1 MGLTNNEI
9 ITALLMTARHKAI
22 TAEIYQRAIFGAVNE
37 KTRLQV
43 EALIKR
49 IRGKYIESEPLFWKR
64 RYYRPTLRLTRRFG
78 LPEEC
83 AEPLGAQAL
92 CKAYAYSYF
101 CCMRSV
107 PFIRLTRPRL
117 QKLDPRHWEE
127 FLSKSG
133 AFYSDYCQAEV
144 GYVPWISRMQVDLG
158 GDYQRFLSTCRETLA
173 ECLEKEAIRGL
184 LDDDCFRFTI
194 ITGEERKKESFQA
207 ALDERPLGVPTHIFV
222 VPDLTDLI
230 GQNLA
235 GKEEPNVVH
244 SNGGAI

>member
-1 MGLTNNEI
+1 MGLTEKEI
-9 ITALLMTARHKAI
+9 NTALLMTARHKAI
-22 TAEIYQRAIFGAVNE
+22 TAEIFQRAIFGAMND

-49 IRGKYIESEPLFWKR
+49 LKGRYIESEPLFWRR
-64 RYYRPTLRLTRRFG
+64 RYYRPTLRLARRFG

-92 CKAYAYSYF
+92 CKAYALAYF

-107 PFIRLTRPRL
+107 SFIRLTRPRL
-117 QKLDPRHWEE
+117 QEFDPDHWEE
-127 FLSKSG
+127 FLPKNG
-133 AFYSDYCQAEV
+133 AFYSDYCLAEIGNRAWV
-144 GYVPWISRMQVDLG
+144 SRMQVDLG
-158 GDYQRFLSTCRETLA
+158 GDYQRFLGTCRETLA

-184 LDDDCFRFTI
+184 LQDDCFRFTI

-207 ALDERPLGVPTHIFV
+207 ALEERPLGVPTHIFV

-235 GKEEPNVVH
+235 GKEESHVVQ
-244 SNGGAI
+244 SNGGSV

>member
-1 MGLTNNEI
+1 MGLKEEDDK
-9 ITALLMTARHKAI
+9 ARVFCARHKAI
-22 TAEIYQRAIFGAVNE
+22 TAEIFQRGIFGAQNA

-49 IRGKYIESEPLFWKR
+49 LKGKYIESEPLFWKR
-64 RYYRPTLRLTRRFG
+64 RYYRPTMRTARLLG

-92 CKAYAYSYF
+92 CKAYALAYF
-101 CCMRSV
+101 CCMRSE

-117 QKLDPRHWEE
+117 QKLDPHRWEE
-127 FLSKSG
+127 FLPKKG
-133 AFYSDYCQAEV
+133 AFYSDYCQAEIGNRGWV
-144 GYVPWISRMQVDLG
+144 SRMQVDLG
-158 GDYQRFLSTCRETLA
+158 GDYQRFLCTCRETLA

-184 LDDDCFRFTI
+184 LQEECFRFTI

-207 ALDERPLGVPTHIFV
+207 ALETRPLGVPTQMFV

-235 GKEEPNVVH
+235 GKEEPHVVQ
-244 SNGGAI
+244 SSGGAV